1 MSQADPSSDP
11 PPSATPPAGAMDRR
25 LPRKRFRPGRV
36 VMGVA
41 AAAFV
46 TVIAVLIWRT
56 LPGSGELVVN
66 EADLATATAQQ
77 AIFEDALPVRAVAA
91 PLRTVQ
97 IVAIEGGQVQNVQVE
112 DGARLTAGQ
121 PLAILSN
128 PRLRMEVTASEAQI
142 AGQLGDARGQQ
153 LQISRSRLD
162 REQAISETA
171 FNLLNAE
178 RELGIRS
185 SLHAKGIVS
194 DAGLAESQAL
204 ADYHRNR
211 LQSLR
216 RAEPSENQLAQRQL
230 EGVLSSSNQLQSNL
244 SAVRASLDALT
255 IRAPV
260 AGRLTAFDL
269 QPGQPLTAGAV
280 VGQIDSEDAYKLVA
294 EVDEFYL
301 ARVST
306 GQGATATLEGKTW
319 PLAVSRV
326 LPQVANGRFTA
337 ELVFRGATPPNLR
350 RGQTLDLRITLG
362 ESRPALVLP
371 TGAWL
376 EGSGGAFVYVLDADG
391 RRATRRAVRLGR
403 RSPTQVEVL
412 QGLAAHDRIVASSYA
427 AFDARPRLVLR

>member
-1 MSQADPSSDP
+1 
-11 PPSATPPAGAMDRR
+11 MDRR
-25 LPRKRFRPGRV
+25 LPRKGFRLGRV
-36 VMGVA
+36 GMGVA
-41 AAAFV
+41 GGVIAA
-46 TVIAVLIWRT
+46 VIAVLIWRT
-56 LPGSGELVVN
+56 LPGNGDLVVKK
-66 EADLATATAQQ
+66 ADLATATAQQ
-77 AIFEDALPVRAVAA
+77 AIFDDALPVRALAA

-97 IVAIEGGQVQNVQVE
+97 IVAIEGGQVQGVQVE
-112 DGARLTAGQ
+112 DGARLAAGQ
-121 PLAILSN
+121 PLATLSN

-153 LQISRSRLD
+153 LQISRSRMD

-185 SLHAKGIVS
+185 SLHAKGFVS

-230 EGVLSSSNQLQSNL
+230 QGVVSSSSQLQSNL

-269 QPGQPLTAGAV
+269 QPGQPLAAGTV

-301 ARVST
+301 ARVSA
-306 GQGATATLEGKTW
+306 GQGATATIDGQAW
-319 PLAVSRV
+319 PLTISRV

-412 QGLAAHDRIVASSYA
+412 EGLAARDRIVASSYA

>member
-1 MSQADPSSDP
+1 M
-11 PPSATPPAGAMDRR
+11 ATAGAA
-25 LPRKRFRPGRV
+25 
-36 VMGVA
+36 VA
-41 AAAFV
+41 
-46 TVIAVLIWRT
+46 VIVAVLIWRA
-56 LPGSGELVVN
+56 LPGNGDLVVKTT
-66 EADLATATAQQ
+66 DLATATAQRG
-77 AIFEDALPVRAVAA
+77 IFDDALPVRALAA

-97 IVAIEGGQVQNVQVE
+97 IVAIEGGQVEAVAVE
-112 DGARLTAGQ
+112 DGASLVAGQ
-121 PLAILSN
+121 PLATLSN
-128 PRLRMEVTASEAQI
+128 PRLRMEVTATEAQI

-153 LQISRSRLD
+153 LQISRSRMD

-185 SLHAKGIVS
+185 SLHAKGFVS

-216 RAEPSENQLAQRQL
+216 RAEPTETQLAQRQL
-230 EGVLSSSNQLQSNL
+230 QGVVSSSGQLQSNL

-269 QPGQPLTAGAV
+269 QPGQPLAGGAV

-301 ARVST
+301 SRVSA
-306 GQGATATLEGKTW
+306 GQGATATLEGRIW
-319 PLAVSRV
+319 PLTISRV

-337 ELVFRGATPPNLR
+337 ELVFKGATPPNLR

-376 EGSGGAFVYVLDADG
+376 EGSGGAFAYVLDADG
-391 RRATRRAVRLGR
+391 HHATKQAIRLGR

-412 QGLAAHDRIVASSYA
+412 EGLAAQDRIVASSYA
-427 AFDARPRLVLR
+427 AFDAHPRLVLR

>member
-1 MSQADPSSDP
+1 M
-11 PPSATPPAGAMDRR
+11 ATAGAA
-25 LPRKRFRPGRV
+25 
-36 VMGVA
+36 VA
-41 AAAFV
+41 
-46 TVIAVLIWRT
+46 VIVSVLIWRA
-56 LPGSGELVVN
+56 LPGNGDLVVKTT
-66 EADLATATAQQ
+66 DLATATAQRG
-77 AIFEDALPVRAVAA
+77 IFDDALPVRALAA

-97 IVAIEGGQVQNVQVE
+97 IVAIEGGQVEAVAVE
-112 DGARLTAGQ
+112 DGASLVAGQ
-121 PLAILSN
+121 PLATLSN
-128 PRLRMEVTASEAQI
+128 PRLRMEVTATEAQI

-153 LQISRSRLD
+153 LQISRSRMD

-185 SLHAKGIVS
+185 SLHAKGFVS

-216 RAEPSENQLAQRQL
+216 RAEPTETQLAQRQL
-230 EGVLSSSNQLQSNL
+230 QGVVSSSGQLQSNL

-269 QPGQPLTAGAV
+269 QPGQPLAGGAV

-301 ARVST
+301 SRVSA
-306 GQGATATLEGKTW
+306 GQGATATLEGRIW
-319 PLAVSRV
+319 PLTISRV

-337 ELVFRGATPPNLR
+337 ELVFKGATPPNLR

-376 EGSGGAFVYVLDADG
+376 EGSGGAFAYVLDADG
-391 RRATRRAVRLGR
+391 RHATKQAIRLGR

-412 QGLAAHDRIVASSYA
+412 EGLAAQDRIVASSYA
-427 AFDARPRLVLR
+427 AFDAHPRLVLR

>member
-1 MSQADPSSDP
+1 MSQTDPSSDLP
-11 PPSATPPAGAMDRR
+11 LATPPAGAMDRR
-25 LPRKRFRPGRV
+25 LPRKRFKSSRV
-36 VMGVA
+36 IMGVA
-41 AAAFV
+41 TAAFV

-56 LPGSGELVVN
+56 LPGNGELVVN

-112 DGARLTAGQ
+112 DGARLAAGQ

-153 LQISRSRLD
+153 LQISRSRMD

-194 DAGLAESQAL
+194 NAGLAESQAL

-230 EGVLSSSNQLQSNL
+230 EGVIASSSQLQSNL

-269 QPGQPLTAGAV
+269 QPGQPLTAGTV

-301 ARVST
+301 ARVSA
-306 GQGATATLEGKTW
+306 GQGATATLEGRTW
-319 PLAVSRV
+319 PLTVSRV
-326 LPQVANGRFTA
+326 LPQVSNGRFTA

-391 RRATRRAVRLGR
+391 RRATKRAIRLGR

-412 QGLAAHDRIVASSYA
+412 QGLAAHDRIVASSYT
-427 AFDARPRLVLR
+427 AFDARPRLVFR

>member
-1 MSQADPSSDP
+1 
-11 PPSATPPAGAMDRR
+11 
-25 LPRKRFRPGRV
+25 
-36 VMGVA
+36 
-41 AAAFV
+41 
-46 TVIAVLIWRT
+46 
-56 LPGSGELVVN
+56 VN

-301 ARVST
+301 ARVSA
-306 GQGATATLEGKTW
+306 GQGATASLEGKTW
-319 PLAVSRV
+319 PLTVSRV
-326 LPQVANGRFTA
+326 LPQVSNGRFTA
-337 ELVFRGATPPNLR
+337 ELVFRRTTPPNLR

-376 EGSGGAFVYVLDADG
+376 EGSSGAFVYVLDADG
-391 RRATRRAVRLGR
+391 RRATKRAIRLGR

-412 QGLAAHDRIVASSYA
+412 DGLAANDRIVASSYA

>member
-1 MSQADPSSDP
+1 
-11 PPSATPPAGAMDRR
+11 MDRR
-25 LPRKRFRPGRV
+25 LPRKRFRLGRTG
-36 VMGVA
+36 MGVA
-41 AAAFV
+41 GVVVVA
-46 TVIAVLIWRT
+46 VIGVLIWRT
-56 LPGSGELVVN
+56 VPANGDLVVRK
-66 EADLATATAQQ
+66 ADLAVATAQQ
-77 AIFEDALPVRAVAA
+77 TIFDDALPVRALAA

-97 IVAIEGGQVQNVQVE
+97 IVAIEGGQVQSVAVE
-112 DGARLTAGQ
+112 DGARLAAGQ
-121 PLAILSN
+121 PLATLSN

-185 SLHAKGIVS
+185 SLHAKGFVS

-211 LQSLR
+211 LESLR
-216 RAEPSENQLAQRQL
+216 RAEPAENQLAQRQL
-230 EGVLSSSNQLQSNL
+230 QGVVSASSQLQSNL

-280 VGQIDSEDAYKLVA
+280 LGQIDSEDAYKLIA

-301 ARVST
+301 SRIAP
-306 GQGATATLEGKTW
+306 GQAATVTLDGRTW
-319 PLAVSRV
+319 PLTIARV
-326 LPQVANGRFTA
+326 LPQVTNGRFTA
-337 ELVFRGATPPNLR
+337 ELVFNGATPSNLR
-350 RGQTLDLRITLG
+350 RGQALDLRITLG
-362 ESRPALVLP
+362 QSRPALVLP
-371 TGAWL
+371 AGAWI
-376 EGSGGAFVYVLDADG
+376 ESASGAYAYVLDADG
-391 RRATRRAVRLGR
+391 RRAVKTTIRLGR

-412 QGLAAHDRIVASSYA
+412 EGLSPGDRIVASSYA
-427 AFDARPRLVLR
+427 TYDARPRLTLR